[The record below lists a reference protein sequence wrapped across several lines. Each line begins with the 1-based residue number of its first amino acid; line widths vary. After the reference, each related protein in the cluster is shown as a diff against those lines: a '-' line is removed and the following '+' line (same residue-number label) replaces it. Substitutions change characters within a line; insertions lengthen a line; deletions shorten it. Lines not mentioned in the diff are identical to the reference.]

1 MKQCLDYDIDDV
13 RPYINWLYFF
23 HAWGLAGKPQAE
35 KAKLRSEAEAM
46 LDTMQ
51 GRYRTHSV
59 FGIYDANSDGDDL
72 LLGGVRIPMLRQQHP
87 TTEGGPN
94 LCLADY
100 VRPLSMGVT
109 DRAGAFAS
117 TVDAAM
123 EHDFRGDDYTR
134 MLAQTLA
141 DRLAE
146 ATTERMHEEVRRTYW
161 GYAPHERFTKE
172 QLFREEFQGIRPA
185 VGYPSLPD
193 TSVNF
198 LLDSLLDM
206 KSIGIRLTESG
217 AMQPHASVTGF
228 MFAHPQARYFDLG
241 KIGSDQFLDYARRR
255 GVPVEL
261 MRRFLAS
268 SLAPQT

>member
-1 MKQCLDYDIDDV
+1 MKRRLDYDIDDV

-72 LLGGVRIPMLRQQHP
+72 LLGSVRIPMLRQQHP
-87 TTEGGPN
+87 TTESGPN

-100 VRPLSMGVT
+100 VRPLSMGVA

-117 TVDAAM
+117 TVDVAM
-123 EHDFRGDDYTR
+123 EHDFRGDDYIR
-134 MLAQTLA
+134 MMAQTLA